1 MGLKLE
7 EFYPAIES
15 EGINTNKSITIG
27 GAANCDMSGSTGFFK
42 LPAGAISFSG
52 NIALAANETIT
63 AAAGS
68 GSLDMSLATG
78 TFLTS
83 TCVNTIGGNLVVPLA
98 SSKTFDFSNYSGSFN
113 TSTRTTTLIRAT
125 VFAAHK

>member
-42 LPAGAISFSG
+42 LPTGAISFSG

-83 TCVNTIGGNLVVPLA
+83 PGVNTIGVNIGVPSA
-98 SSKTFDFSNYSGSFN
+98 SFKTYGCSNYLGTFT
-113 TSTRTTTLIRAT
+113 TSTGT
-125 VFAAHK
+125 